1 MYPATLKIQVL
12 VLPQMSERLYILRNI
27 VTGEIIHE
35 GPLDKTMEKKA
46 QAAKFAGME
55 MLSISSF
62 PGE

>member
-1 MYPATLKIQVL
+1 
-12 VLPQMSERLYILRNI
+12 MSKRLYILRNI

-46 QAAKFAGME
+46 QAAKFAGMK